1 MCLDP
6 FKNHTLI
13 ELKKSVAYKKVCIFL
28 LKMEN
33 NIRRQNRKG
42 EY

>member
-13 ELKKSVAYKKVCIFL
+13 ELKKALLIKKVCIFL

-33 NIRRQNRKG
+33 NIRWKP
-42 EY
+42 